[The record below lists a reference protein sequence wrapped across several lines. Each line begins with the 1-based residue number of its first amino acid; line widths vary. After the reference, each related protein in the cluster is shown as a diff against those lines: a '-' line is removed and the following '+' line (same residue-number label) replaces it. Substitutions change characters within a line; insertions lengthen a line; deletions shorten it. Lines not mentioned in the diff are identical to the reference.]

1 MLSRSS
7 LVRSSLTLDSIM
19 MPLLQCSVCRAVCVA
34 HLFLT
39 VHADLEDA
47 LDCSSRKARLHGAL
61 VLHPAGLGPAMVITM
76 LHVRFVFV
84 FAGV

>member
-19 MPLLQCSVCRAVCVA
+19 MPLLQCSVCVA

-47 LDCSSRKARLHGAL
+47 LDCSSRKAHLHGAL